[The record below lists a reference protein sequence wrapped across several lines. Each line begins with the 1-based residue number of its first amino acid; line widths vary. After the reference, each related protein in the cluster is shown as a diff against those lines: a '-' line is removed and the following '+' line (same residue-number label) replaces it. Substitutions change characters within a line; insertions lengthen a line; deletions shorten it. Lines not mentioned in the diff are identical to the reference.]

1 MESIN
6 PVDNPVGM
14 PPNSTKAQD
23 SQPERRED
31 SKHRV
36 EVSGQRTNRFVW
48 VDGSIL
54 AADRLG
60 DGSLREP
67 DGG

>member
-14 PPNSTKAQD
+14 LRNSTKAQD

-31 SKHRV
+31 PK
-36 EVSGQRTNRFVW
+36 
-48 VDGSIL
+48 L
-54 AADRLG
+54 AVRSSRLG
-60 DGSLREP
+60 LTCAFVV
-67 DGG
+67 

>member
-14 PPNSTKAQD
+14 PRNSTKAQD

-36 EVSGQRTNRFVW
+36 EVKGLEPSASTLRT
-48 VDGSIL
+48 
-54 AADRLG
+54 
-60 DGSLREP
+60 
-67 DGG
+67 